1 MSNEQAHPEHA
12 GASVKLYTW
21 IAIILAIFT
30 AVEVAVLFV
39 DVSAFATAVIAA
51 IYVIMLIKFALV
63 AAFFMHLRYDSK
75 WFSILFVIGMLLA
88 VGTYLA
94 LEAMVTQVPPLE
106 GAALRS
112 TPPADP
118 APAEAAAAVEDHS
131 GHSDPAAGAASAAA
145 DSAAGPR
152 QFSALGCGACHVV
165 SGVAGA
171 VGAIGPSLDGL
182 GDRAGSRVAGQ
193 DADTYLRTSLL
204 DPNAYV
210 VEGYMKMMPPVAAA
224 LGEAELA
231 EFIAWLKSL

>member
-1 MSNEQAHPEHA
+1 
-12 GASVKLYTW
+12 
-21 IAIILAIFT
+21 
-30 AVEVAVLFV
+30 
-39 DVSAFATAVIAA
+39 
-51 IYVIMLIKFALV
+51 MLIKFAQV

-112 TPPADP
+112 TPAAEP
-118 APAEAAAAVEDHS
+118 APVAAPAAAEDHS
-131 GHSDPAAGAASAAA
+131 GHSDPAAEAASAAA

-152 QFSALGCGACHVV
+152 QFSALGCGACHLV
-165 SGVAGA
+165 SGVTGA

-182 GDRAGSRVAGQ
+182 GSRAASRVAGQ

-224 LGEAELA
+224 LGETELA
-231 EFIAWLKSL
+231 GFIAWLKSL

>member
-1 MSNEQAHPEHA
+1 MSTEHTHPDHA
-12 GASVKLYTW
+12 GASVKMYTW
-21 IAIILAIFT
+21 IASILAVFT

-51 IYVIMLIKFALV
+51 IYVIMLVKFVLV

-75 WFSILFVIGMLLA
+75 WFSVLFMIGMVMAL
-88 VGTYLA
+88 GTYLA
-94 LEAMVTQVPPLE
+94 LDAMVKQVPPLE

-112 TPPADP
+112 TPPAEP
-118 APAEAAAAVEDHS
+118 VTAETAPVLEDHS
-131 GHSDPAAGAASAAA
+131 AHTESAADSPSAAA
-145 DSAAGPR
+145 DSPVGAR
-152 QFSALGCGACHVV
+152 HFSALGCGACHMV
-165 SGVAGA
+165 SGVPGA
-171 VGAIGPSLDGL
+171 VGTIGPSLDGL
-182 GDRAGSRVAGQ
+182 GDRAESRAAGQ

-224 LGEAELA
+224 LSEAELA